1 MMRVR
6 LHTFCIYEILKWD
19 ANTTT
24 QNLQFFVFLRVLA
37 SRLRLTVSHWRRFVC
52 LLFFSLLIN
61 FYIFTLPLDSSLD
74 LSMSGNTQ
82 MVMHGWAISAFD
94 YDFDGQQRT
103 DVVIITRMASKRNT
117 TTT

>member
-1 MMRVR
+1 VR
-6 LHTFCIYEILKWD
+6 LHAFCIYETLKWD
-19 ANTTT
+19 TKTTAPK
-24 QNLQFFVFLRVLA
+24 FAKFCFLACTYSSLEA
-37 SRLRLTVSHWRRFVC
+37 YHVSSAAVC
-52 LLFFSLLIN
+52 LLAFICLVLSFTHHC
-61 FYIFTLPLDSSLD
+61 YTLPLDRRLD

>member
-94 YDFDGQQRT
+94 HDFLNGQQQR
-103 DVVIITRMASKRNT
+103 RMLLYHDHGFRN
-117 TTT
+117 